1 MSDQQPPPATP
12 ITHTL
17 HEPWSSHVRACL
29 QEIESCR
36 ADELRLR
43 GLILEAQ
50 ERANRR
56 RANLQELVTLIV
68 RDAGLPSD
76 ISYSISSNGSTIT
89 ST

>member
-1 MSDQQPPPATP
+1 MSDTPATP

-43 GLILEAQ
+43 GMILEVQ

-56 RANLQELVTLIV
+56 RANVQELISLIV
-68 RDAGLPSD
+68 REAELPAD
-76 ISYSISSNGSTIT
+76 LNYSISSDGSTIT

>member
-1 MSDQQPPPATP
+1 MSDQQPPATP

-43 GLILEAQ
+43 GMILEVQ

-56 RANLQELVTLIV
+56 RANVQELISLIV
-68 RDAGLPSD
+68 REAELPPD
-76 ISYSISSNGSTIT
+76 LNYSISSDGSTIT